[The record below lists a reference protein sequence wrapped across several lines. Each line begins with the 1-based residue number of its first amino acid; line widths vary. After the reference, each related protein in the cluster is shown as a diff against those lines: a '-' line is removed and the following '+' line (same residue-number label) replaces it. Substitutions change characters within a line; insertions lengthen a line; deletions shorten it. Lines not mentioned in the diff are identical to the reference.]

1 MELSGK
7 FYMRLQIYSSV
18 IILAGLTLYE
28 AGLRDF
34 HHQTSSLEVFRIVK
48 QAPHPFLVWSP
59 ILSVNDQKLMQA
71 QMTWFALL
79 KADLYCKL
87 SKSITLSYFSKYIEW
102 YI

>member
-48 QAPHPFLVWSP
+48 QAPHPFLV
-59 ILSVNDQKLMQA
+59 
-71 QMTWFALL
+71 
-79 KADLYCKL
+79 
-87 SKSITLSYFSKYIEW
+87 
-102 YI
+102 